1 MKKNS
6 LVNLDKLLEDFS
18 HIEMKISELHGKNN
32 LLTLQL
38 DKTHKLLTMSQS
50 KEESA
55 KEDENERI
63 KSTAH
68 ILEEKLKAQ
77 EQEHKNMVE
86 RLLRD
91 TESKTEAYKLEQ
103 RKLHCDMNKK
113 FEAMEEEHKQ
123 LIQKK
128 DLEILEL
135 NTQLRAQEKEKQN
148 EIIKLQI
155 EFNAKL
161 AKLQIPKPYPNPTG
175 FPQTIYRRVRFPLFQ
190 CYV

>member
-1 MKKNS
+1 
-6 LVNLDKLLEDFS
+6 
-18 HIEMKISELHGKNN
+18 
-32 LLTLQL
+32 
-38 DKTHKLLTMSQS
+38 MSQS

-55 KEDENERI
+55 KEECATLQTVIKGLQHTIENQCNLRDENERI